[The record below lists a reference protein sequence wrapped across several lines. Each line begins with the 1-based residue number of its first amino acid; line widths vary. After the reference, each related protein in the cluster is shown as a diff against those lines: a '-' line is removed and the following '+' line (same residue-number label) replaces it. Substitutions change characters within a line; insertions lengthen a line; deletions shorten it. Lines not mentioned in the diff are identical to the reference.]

1 MPASPTLICSAAW
14 RCTCSRQQYLCCPAR
29 GREHHRGVACL
40 QGKSDRLG
48 KQVAELHQRLAA
60 LEQQQGCITA
70 RPGADSAA
78 QALLSAQTPQP
89 AAGDISWHAGQ
100 DQDLVSPATVV
111 LGKRHSREAAKHQD
125 LLLCAAAVLGKR
137 QSRAA
142 TADGPPTGTAASEP
156 AGLVSTIPWDAS
168 EDQTLLPVP
177 AEEQGSAIKR
187 SRAEPS
193 GPQQASSTTAGR
205 RGSAAALERVLGP
218 VERSIAASRREQGRD
233 HAGGHVSWRDGLM
246 HVEVHCPD

>member
-1 MPASPTLICSAAW
+1 MSPTSW
-14 RCTCSRQQYLCCPAR
+14 SRTASR
-29 GREHHRGVACL
+29 GCASCV

-48 KQVAELHQRLAA
+48 KQVAELHQRLAV

-70 RPGADSAA
+70 PSGADSAA

-100 DQDLVSPATVV
+100 DQDLMSPAAGV
-111 LGKRHSREAAKHQD
+111 LGHRHSRQAAKHQD
-125 LLLCAAAVLGKR
+125 LQSRAAAVLGKR

-142 TADGPPTGTAASEP
+142 MAGGPPHGSAAGE
-156 AGLVSTIPWDAS
+156 AADHVSTIPWDAS
-168 EDQTLLPVP
+168 EDQTLLPGP

-187 SRAEPS
+187 SRAEPR
-193 GPQQASSTTAGR
+193 GRQQASSTADGR
-205 RGSAAALERVLGP
+205 RGGAGALGRALGP

-233 HAGGHVSWRDGLM
+233 HAGEHVSWRDRPT
-246 HVEVHCPD
+246 HVEEHCPD

>member
-1 MPASPTLICSAAW
+1 MLSSLVPHLQQAAGVVSRISWSRTASRGGA
-14 RCTCSRQQYLCCPAR
+14 CC
-29 GREHHRGVACL
+29 V

-60 LEQQQGCITA
+60 LEQQQGCVTA
-70 RPGADSAA
+70 PAGAASAA

-89 AAGDISWHAGQ
+89 AVGDVSWHAGQ
-100 DQDLVSPATVV
+100 DQDLLSPATAVP
-111 LGKRHSREAAKHQD
+111 GKRHSREAAKHQD
-125 LLLCAAAVLGKR
+125 LLLRAAAVLGKR

-142 TADGPPTGTAASEP
+142 DGPPNGSAAGEA
-156 AGLVSTIPWDAS
+156 AGLASTIPWDAS
-168 EDQTLLPVP
+168 EDQTWRPLS

-193 GPQQASSTTAGR
+193 ERQQASSTAGGR
-205 RGSAAALERVLGP
+205 RGGAGALERALGP

-233 HAGGHVSWRDGLM
+233 HAGQHVGCRDKTM
-246 HVEVHCPD
+246 HVGEHCPD